1 MVDLS
6 LIMVYRFRKNREDV
20 MSEKYQE
27 KNESVQYGS
36 DIVDALATV
45 ILLAV
50 VVSTVSFWLYHA

>member
-1 MVDLS
+1 
-6 LIMVYRFRKNREDV
+6 
-20 MSEKYQE
+20 MSEQYQE